1 MEVETIGR
9 RRALLLQ
16 CAVCHQ
22 EKALV
27 GFGGFCSLH
36 KHQLLLSVSV
46 RLLVL
51 RLPCPSMSP
60 VGNTHPGPGP
70 CRANPAPLGFITPR
84 GSLAWWHQTTHQP
97 AAVGQLSLL
106 SYHTV
111 WRWHVS
117 LDVAQIP
124 SPEGHCS
131 AEKKS
136 PGKSCFPKPCPLSP
150 FWPGAG
156 HPAPFCCE
164 NHHPLLKEFLG
175 FSPRLGLV
183 FANTL
188 LFPVVIMQHPQAP
201 LGHFFPVSSD
211 VFVPR

>member
-131 AEKKS
+131 AERS
-136 PGKSCFPKPCPLSP
+136 LRVTEITREEMFPKAMSTQ
-150 FWPGAG
+150 
-156 HPAPFCCE
+156 
-164 NHHPLLKEFLG
+164 PLLARSWPPCTFL
-175 FSPRLGLV
+175 L
-183 FANTL
+183 
-188 LFPVVIMQHPQAP
+188 
-201 LGHFFPVSSD
+201 
-211 VFVPR
+211 